1 MVSGSAAGRACPR
14 GPAPTACASHARRA
28 SSATRDLADPQGNIV
43 PAATLQAASL
53 AALGDLFAVVVPD
66 AAALPD
72 A

>member
-1 MVSGSAAGRACPR
+1 MGRLLWRTEATEGVGRAAWTE
-14 GPAPTACASHARRA
+14 APEDRTRA
-28 SSATRDLADPQGNIV
+28 PDAYRVTYVV

-66 AAALPD
+66 VAALPD

>member
-1 MVSGSAAGRACPR
+1 M
-14 GPAPTACASHARRA
+14 A
-28 SSATRDLADPQGNIV
+28 SSTATRDLADPQGNIV